1 MALRELIE
9 VVARVSE
16 LERRFASMIRHGS
29 VTEVDPKKH
38 LARVSFGEDENGKPV
53 PGPWV
58 PYAQIAGAMKVH
70 TPPSVGQNMT
80 MFSPSGDM
88 RQAVALPMTWSDQNG
103 SPSEK
108 GDEHVATFGDFKA
121 EIRGNELVITV
132 PRIFFKCEGTTFE
145 LTGGGLKMVAPDYQF
160 D

>member
-1 MALRELIE
+1 MKALAKLLLR
-9 VVARVSE
+9 VAE
-16 LERRFASMIRHGS
+16 LERRVANTMRHGP
-29 VTEVDPKKH
+29 VVEVDPKKQVVR
-38 LARVSFGEDENGKPV
+38 LGIGEDDNGQPV

-58 PYAQIAGAMKVH
+58 PYGQIAGAMKVH

-80 MFSPSGDM
+80 MFSPTGDF
-88 RQAVALPMTWSDQNG
+88 RQAVAMPFTWSDENG

-132 PRIFFKCEGTTFE
+132 PRIFFKCEGSTFE
-145 LTGGGLKMVAPDYQF
+145 LTGGGLKMVAPDYEF
-160 D
+160 E